1 MPMGSSGMT
10 ATPSQTMVP
19 MPVEGQAANYSMN
32 VSNSG
37 SNHGSNGQ
45 NGGST
50 AALAGG
56 VNVESAN
63 IVAEKSGAVNGNGNG
78 NGSGSGSGNGNG
90 SGSGSGSGVYQ
101 DRLAQRE
108 AALNK
113 FRQKRKERNF
123 NKKVS
128 LFL

>member
-1 MPMGSSGMT
+1 MPMESSGMT
-10 ATPSQTMVP
+10 GTPSQTMVP
-19 MPVEGQAANYSMN
+19 VPVEGQAANYSMN

-63 IVAEKSGAVNGNGNG
+63 IVDEKSGAVN
-78 NGSGSGSGNGNG
+78 GNGNG

-123 NKKVS
+123 NKKVA
-128 LFL
+128 LFP